1 MRRVAEWVVQ
11 AERVALRRRTP
22 LVNGERGKLV
32 IGLRGVELRR
42 LNELGDGLLAEGR
55 EAAELATL
63 LVALLEGYHLVLPDE
78 ARSDLRDLWRQL
90 LPHAWRLTE
99 AQRAK
104 LQMGAVEKVQC
115 PWDGLC
121 RPSELR
127 CAAGHRS
134 STGNKGGSW

>member
-63 LVALLEGYHLVLPDE
+63 LVALLEGYHLVLPE
-78 ARSDLRDLWRQL
+78 TRRGVICEICGASCCHTRGGSQRHSAR
-90 LPHAWRLTE
+90 
-99 AQRAK
+99 RAADGCCRE
-104 LQMGAVEKVQC
+104 GAVPLGWVVQAE
-115 PWDGLC
+115 
-121 RPSELR
+121 RVALR
-127 CAAGHRS
+127 RRTPLVNGE
-134 STGNKGGSW
+134 